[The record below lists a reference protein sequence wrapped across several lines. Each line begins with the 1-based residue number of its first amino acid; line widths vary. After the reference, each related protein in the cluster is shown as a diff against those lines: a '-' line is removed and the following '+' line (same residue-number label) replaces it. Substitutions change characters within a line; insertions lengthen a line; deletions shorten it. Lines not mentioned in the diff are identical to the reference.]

1 MESGH
6 DEIPTIELLLGQN
19 FKEDRPVVLHK
30 AAELNH
36 LGVIKYIY
44 QTTTDIDRNIQIQK
58 RKSMVDTGIG
68 RKMATPFHVAALEGN
83 VKVRN

>member
-6 DEIPTIELLLGQN
+6 DEIPTVKLLLGQN
-19 FKEDRPVVLHK
+19 FKEDRAPVLHK

-36 LGVIKYIY
+36 LGVINYIY
-44 QTTTDIDRNIQIQK
+44 QTTTDKNK
-58 RKSMVDTGIG
+58 RKSLVETGIG

-83 VKVRN
+83 VKVRNHSSLP